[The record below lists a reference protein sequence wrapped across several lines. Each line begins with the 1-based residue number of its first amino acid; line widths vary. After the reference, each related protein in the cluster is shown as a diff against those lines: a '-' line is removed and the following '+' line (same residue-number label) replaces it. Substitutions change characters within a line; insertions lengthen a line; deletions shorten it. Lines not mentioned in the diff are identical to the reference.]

1 MVIFKWIF
9 SFYVVFGPSPH
20 PLPPQLSYPHL
31 THFFISLSLH
41 QSRPAL
47 TTQPPSI
54 NFLNYSRH
62 TSVKCGCYVKQPMS
76 SYHSQFDELWG
87 WIIQQIC
94 YIRLFINALN
104 CWMLNFLY
112 VLIYNQSQIWH
123 PPLCWYDIDNNVGNC
138 HGLNSSKAVFTSK
151 TILQFEMTAISLH
164 FNIIIFALLDTCRIN
179 IFRKIYSDV

>member
-1 MVIFKWIF
+1 MWCLDLV
-9 SFYVVFGPSPH
+9 PT
-20 PLPPQLSYPHL
+20 LLTPQLSYSQL

-47 TTQPPSI
+47 TTQPSSI

-94 YIRLFINALN
+94 HFRLFINALN

-112 VLIYNQSQIWH
+112 VLIYNQSQFWH
-123 PPLCWYDIDNNVGNC
+123 PPLCWYDIDNNVGKC
-138 HGLNSSKAVFTSK
+138 HGS
-151 TILQFEMTAISLH
+151 TIQQSCLH
-164 FNIIIFALLDTCRIN
+164 KQNYFKVRNGYYICFSTLLFLLCSTP
-179 IFRKIYSDV
+179 VE